1 MKKIF
6 LFKTAYGQILKTAV
20 AVIAAVVMVTGL
32 GGCALFPEEEEEHK
46 VTLVKTDTTMDY
58 ELAQVTVG
66 NVVLTQKIYCEY
78 REENGEELSF
88 GQDGRAVEEVY
99 VTKGEEVKKGTLL
112 AKLECDDLISEKNQ
126 LQYTIDRNS
135 LLKEQNLETLQ
146 FNIDELEKEFAK
158 GWMDSSYYNETVA
171 DMEEQTE
178 SSNEKYDDAIEV
190 ATIRLS
196 EVNSQLSGCYIY
208 AGMDGTVSYIINS
221 LVKGSTSYRAG
232 NTMIRVIDMS
242 HCNFFID
249 AEEYGDYFDYFTE
262 GQELILTNNSGEECT
277 VTVQAYSE
285 EDGGLFLSISE
296 IDENR
301 SIGDRMY
308 MYLTL
313 DSRENV
319 LTLPKAAVHYAG
331 GQYYVYVSDDGG
343 LKSMRY
349 ITAGLVG
356 DDSIE
361 ILDGLKEGD
370 IVIKK

>member
-1 MKKIF
+1 MKKF
-6 LFKTAYGQILKTAV
+6 FSVKTVYGKLFKTVTA
-20 AVIAAVVMVTGL
+20 ALAAAVMVSCL
-32 GGCALFPEEEEEHK
+32 GGCALFPDDEEEHK

-66 NVVLTQKIYCEY
+66 NVTLTEKIYCEY

-88 GQDGRAVEEVY
+88 GQDGRAVDEVY

-112 AKLECDDLISEKNQ
+112 AKLECDDLIEEKNR
-126 LQYTIDRNS
+126 LQYTIDRDT
-135 LLKEQNLETLQ
+135 LLINQSLETLQ
-146 FNIDELEKEFAK
+146 FEIDELTEDRNSGRIDAL
-158 GWMDSSYYNETVA
+158 SYADTVA
-171 DMEEQTE
+171 EMEERNA
-178 SSNEKYDDAIEV
+178 SGNEKYEDAIEV
-190 ATIRLS
+190 AEIRLS
-196 EVNSQLSGCYIY
+196 EVNTQLSGCYIY

-249 AEEYGDYFDYFTE
+249 AESYGEYFDYFTE
-262 GQELILTNNSGEECT
+262 GQEVVLTNNSGDECPTT
-277 VTVQAYSE
+277 VLPYSE
-285 EDGGLFLSISE
+285 EDGGLLLEVNE
-296 IDENR
+296 IDDNR

-308 MYLTL
+308 VYLTL

-319 LTLPKAAVHYAG
+319 LILQKSAVHYAG

-343 LKSMRY
+343 LKSMKY
-349 ITAGLVG
+349 ITVGLVG

-361 ILDGLKEGD
+361 ILDGLEEGD